1 MNNAIL
7 IIVECDNANITYQEV
22 IPMVKKYCR
31 EYFGSKHFYEGPEY
45 SPICYTNEVITQ
57 EDINSILDLIDN
69 SSIRLYGLNNY
80 VENNLKSEL
89 NIFTFP
95 TNNEED

>member
-7 IIVECDNANITYQEV
+7 ITVDCDNANLVYQEA
-22 IPMVKKYCR
+22 IPMVKKCCK
-31 EYFGSKHFYEGPEY
+31 EHFGNKHFWEGPEY
-45 SPICYTNEVITQ
+45 SPICFTNEIITQ
-57 EDINSILDLIDN
+57 EDINNILDLIDN

-80 VENNLKSEL
+80 VGNTLKVN

-95 TNNEED
+95 TNETK